1 MLRPPAEAAPALAA
15 LDPSAIRK
23 IIAGVLLAMLL
34 AALDQTI
41 VATALPTMSD
51 SLGDVDNLSWVVTA
65 YLLSSTAT
73 TPLYGKL
80 SDIYGR
86 RTMILIGIGVFIL
99 GSIAC
104 AIAPTMWTLI
114 IGRGLQGL
122 GGGGL
127 VPLAQAVIGDVA
139 PPRERAR
146 YQALTGT
153 VFLVATVGGPIVGGF
168 ITEYLHWSLIF
179 WINVP
184 LGAIAFA
191 MTHDLLR
198 RLPRHERPHA
208 LDVLGA
214 VLMVGAATVLM
225 LALTW
230 GGHRYPW
237 GSPVIVSLFV
247 CSLIL
252 WVLFTLRQLTAPEP
266 FIPVAVMH
274 DGVVRSAT
282 AAAFFANG
290 TTVALTIFVALYFQ
304 LAIGVSASRSGVA
317 IIALQGGAT
326 LGAMMTGR
334 LMARVVHYRR
344 IPMISL
350 GVGIVSLSL
359 LALVPTNLPLALVV
373 ALLVLVGCGIG
384 PMFPTTIIA
393 IQNAVSL
400 HQLGIASSLISFSR
414 SLGGSLI
421 VTVFSAIV
429 LAGAPDGGSAAAEH
443 LAASQAAGLSV
454 NVFRWVFV
462 AGVACLIAAF
472 GCLLLIEERP
482 LRGSFSGSVE

>member
-1 MLRPPAEAAPALAA
+1 MLRPPTEATPALVTLDQSAA
-15 LDPSAIRK
+15 RK

-41 VATALPTMSD
+41 VATALPTMSG

-65 YLLSSTAT
+65 YLLCSTAT

-86 RTMILIGIGVFIL
+86 RTMILIGIGVFIA

-104 AIAPTMWTLI
+104 AVAPTMWALI
-114 IGRGLQGL
+114 LGRGLQGL

-153 VFLVATVGGPIVGGF
+153 VFLVATVGGPLVGGL

-191 MTHDLLR
+191 MTYDLLR
-198 RLPRHERPHA
+198 RLPRHERPHT

-214 VLMVGAATVLM
+214 VLMVGAATTLM

-230 GGHRYPW
+230 GGHRYSW
-237 GSPVIVSLFV
+237 GSPVIVALFL

-252 WVLFTLRQLTAPEP
+252 WVLFVLRQLTALEP
-266 FIPVAVMH
+266 FIPVGVMQ

-304 LAIGVSASRSGVA
+304 LALGVSASRSGIA

-326 LGAMMTGR
+326 LGAMMAGR
-334 LMARVVHYRR
+334 LMTRVVRYRR
-344 IPMISL
+344 IPIISL
-350 GVGIVSLSL
+350 GVGIVSLAL
-359 LALVPTNLPLALVV
+359 LALAPTSLPLTLVV
-373 ALLVLVGCGIG
+373 ALIVLVGCGIG

-400 HQLGIASSLISFSR
+400 HQLGIASSLVSFSR

-429 LAGAPDGGSAAAEH
+429 LAGAPGGGPTTLEH
-443 LAASQAAGLSV
+443 LAAGHDGLSM
-454 NVFRWVFV
+454 NIFRWVFL
-462 AGVACLIAAF
+462 AGVVCLIGAF

-482 LRGSFSGSVE
+482 LRGSFSGSAE

>member
-1 MLRPPAEAAPALAA
+1 MLRPPTEAAPALAA
-15 LDPSAIRK
+15 LDQSAIRK

-41 VATALPTMSD
+41 VATALPTMTD

-65 YLLSSTAT
+65 YLLCATAT

-86 RTMILIGIGVFIL
+86 RMMMLIGIGVFIL

-104 AIAPTMWTLI
+104 AIAPTMWALI

-139 PPRERAR
+139 PPRERAH

-208 LDVLGA
+208 LDVIGA
-214 VLMVGAATVLM
+214 VLMVGAATILM

-230 GGHRYPW
+230 GGHRYSW
-237 GSPVIVSLFV
+237 SSPVIVSLFL
-247 CSLIL
+247 CSLAL
-252 WVLFTLRQLTAPEP
+252 WVLFALRQVTAPEP
-266 FIPVAVMH
+266 FIPVGVMY
-274 DGVVRSAT
+274 DRVVRSAT
-282 AAAFFANG
+282 AAAFFSNG
-290 TTVALTIFVALYFQ
+290 TTVALTVFVALYFQ
-304 LAIGVSASRSGVA
+304 LALGISASRSGVA

-350 GVGIVSLSL
+350 GVGIVSLSM
-359 LALVPTNLPLALVV
+359 LALAPTDLPLTLVV
-373 ALLVLVGCGIG
+373 ALIVLVGCGIG

-400 HQLGIASSLISFSR
+400 HQLGIASSLVSFSR

-421 VTVFSAIV
+421 VTGFSAII
-429 LAGAPDGGSAAAEH
+429 LAGASDGGPTAVEH
-443 LAASQAAGLSV
+443 LAVGPDGLGGS
-454 NVFRWVFV
+454 VFRWVFV
-462 AGVACLIAAF
+462 AGVACLMAAF

>member
-1 MLRPPAEAAPALAA
+1 MLRPPTEAAPALAT
-15 LDPSAIRK
+15 LDQSAVRK
-23 IIAGVLLAMLL
+23 IIIGVLLAMLL

-41 VATALPTMSD
+41 VATALPTMSN

-65 YLLSSTAT
+65 YLLSATAT

-80 SDIYGR
+80 SDIHGR
-86 RTMILIGIGVFIL
+86 RTMILIGIGVFIA

-104 AIAPTMWTLI
+104 AVAPTMWALI
-114 IGRGLQGL
+114 IGRALQGL

-139 PPRERAR
+139 PPHERAR

-168 ITEYLHWSLIF
+168 ITQYLHWSLIF

-184 LGAIAFA
+184 LGAMAFA

-198 RLPRHERPHA
+198 RLPRHDRPHA

-214 VLMVGAATVLM
+214 VLMVGAATILM

-237 GSPVIVSLFV
+237 GSPVIVALFV
-247 CSLIL
+247 CSLGL
-252 WVLFTLRQLTAPEP
+252 WVLFALRQVTAREP
-266 FIPVAVMH
+266 FIPVGVMY

-304 LAIGVSASRSGVA
+304 LALGVSASRSGIA

-326 LGAMMTGR
+326 LAAMMTGR
-334 LMARVVHYRR
+334 LMARVAHYRR
-344 IPMISL
+344 IPMFSL
-350 GVGIVSLSL
+350 GVGIASLSL
-359 LALVPTNLPLALVV
+359 LALEPTNLPLTLVV
-373 ALLVLVGCGIG
+373 VLIVLVGCGIG
-384 PMFPTTIIA
+384 PMFPTTIVA

-421 VTVFSAIV
+421 VTAFSAIV
-429 LAGAPDGGSAAAEH
+429 LVGAPDGGPTAVEH
-443 LAASQAAGLSV
+443 LAGQAGSLSV
-454 NVFRWVFV
+454 SVFRWVFV
-462 AGVACLIAAF
+462 AGATCLSAAF
-472 GCLLLIEERP
+472 GCLMLIEERP

>member
-1 MLRPPAEAAPALAA
+1 MLRPPTEATPALAA
-15 LDPSAIRK
+15 LDQSAARK

-65 YLLSSTAT
+65 YLLCATAT

-86 RTMILIGIGVFIL
+86 RTMILIGIGVFIA

-104 AIAPTMWTLI
+104 AIAPTMWALI
-114 IGRGLQGL
+114 LGRGLQGL

-139 PPRERAR
+139 PPRERAH

-153 VFLVATVGGPIVGGF
+153 VFLVATVGGPLVGGF

-179 WINVP
+179 WINLP

-198 RLPRHERPHA
+198 RLPRHERQHA

-214 VLMVGAATVLM
+214 VLMVGAATILM

-230 GGHRYPW
+230 GGRRYSW
-237 GSPVIVSLFV
+237 DSPLIVALFL
-247 CSLIL
+247 CSLLL
-252 WVLFTLRQLTAPEP
+252 WVLFALRQLTAREP
-266 FIPVAVMH
+266 FIPVGVMH

-304 LAIGVSASRSGVA
+304 LALGVSTSRSGIA

-334 LMARVVHYRR
+334 LMTRMVHYRR
-344 IPMISL
+344 IPAISL

-359 LALVPTNLPLALVV
+359 LALAPTSLPLTLVV
-373 ALLVLVGCGIG
+373 ALIALVGCGIG

-400 HQLGIASSLISFSR
+400 HQLGIASSLVSFSR

-429 LAGAPDGGSAAAEH
+429 LAGVPGGGSTTLEH
-443 LAASQAAGLSV
+443 LAAGQGGPSAS
-454 NVFRWVFV
+454 VFRWVFV
-462 AGVACLIAAF
+462 AGVVCLIGAF
-472 GCLLLIEERP
+472 ACLLLIEERP
-482 LRGSFSGSVE
+482 LRGSFSGSAE